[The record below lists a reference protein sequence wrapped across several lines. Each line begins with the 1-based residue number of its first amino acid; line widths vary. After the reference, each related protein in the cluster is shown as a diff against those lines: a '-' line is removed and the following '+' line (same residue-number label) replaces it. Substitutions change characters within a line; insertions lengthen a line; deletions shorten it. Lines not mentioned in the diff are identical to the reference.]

1 MNETYVNMSFT
12 LLDVIL
18 FLGVSQGIFL
28 AITLRFIDNRNKA
41 ANDVLSIAIS
51 IAVIMLFGRVVAFR
65 IQAPWVYYVAGLVDV
80 TIFLFGPLIYC
91 YIRRLIFQEK
101 PLFKLPF
108 WHYLLAIVHIIITLG
123 MYVASEE
130 VTAFLNEIHFLRYFW
145 FFAEMIGILSFL
157 CYTIA
162 SFQLF
167 RKHKKVMEYQVSY
180 VLAIRRYVA
189 WILGAVALFTV
200 LWMISF
206 VSVIFKV
213 SSVSTVLNYAVMW
226 ISIPLFMYVVG
237 YYSLRQPEIFRM
249 RLKPKGKREKAR
261 LKPDE
266 IQQLQKRLKFFI
278 QEESIYKASDLSL
291 KTLAEKLNTSSNNLS
306 WLLNQIYQKTFYDYI
321 NTYRVQDVLESIDR
335 ELHLKQTLLAIAFDA
350 GFNSKSTFNKA
361 FKHVTSQTPSEYIKS
376 RKVA

>member
-1 MNETYVNMSFT
+1 MSFT

-18 FLGVSQGIFL
+18 FLGVSQGLFL
-28 AITLRFIDNRNKA
+28 AITLRLIDNRNKA
-41 ANDVLSIAIS
+41 ANDVLSIAIG

-65 IQAPWVYYVAGLVDV
+65 IQAPWVGYVAGLVDA

-101 PLFKLPF
+101 PIFKLSF
-108 WHYLLAIVHIIITLG
+108 WHYLPAIIHIIITLG
-123 MYVASEE
+123 IYVASEE
-130 VTAFLNEIHFLRYFW
+130 IMAFLKEIHFLAYFW
-145 FFAEMIGILSFL
+145 FFAEMGGLLSFL

-167 RKHKKVMEYQVSY
+167 KKHKKVMEYQVSY
-180 VLAIRRYVA
+180 VLVIRRYVG
-189 WILGAVALFTV
+189 WVLGAVALFTV
-200 LWMISF
+200 LWLASFLGMVFKLSIIS
-206 VSVIFKV
+206 K
-213 SSVSTVLNYAVMW
+213 VLNYAVMW
-226 ISIPLFMYVVG
+226 VSIPLFIYVVG

-249 RLKPKGKREKAR
+249 PLQPKTKDEKAR

-278 QEESIYKASDLSL
+278 QEEAIYKASDLSL
-291 KTLAEKLNTSSNNLS
+291 KTLAEKLNTSPNNLS
-306 WLLNQIYQKTFYDYI
+306 WLLNQIYQKSFYDYI
-321 NTYRVQDVLESIDR
+321 NTHRVQDILESIDR
-335 ELHLKQTLLAIAFDA
+335 GLHLKQTLLAIAFDA